1 MLLLYKIKIKIKIK
15 IFLSFLII
23 GLSSCS
29 VISEELSCKFSE
41 IDCYRFDYS
50 SIDNFKDSVDEYSHQ
65 WSLSDPTNAL
75 TKITLKEG
83 LSINSSVEAE
93 NLILDSPESIYALGI
108 YIKNNQKPREWLF
121 VAEQAYLRSWNDLVR

>member
-1 MLLLYKIKIKIKIK
+1 MLLLYKIKIKIL
-15 IFLSFLII
+15 LSFLII
-23 GLSSCS
+23 ALSSCS

-50 SIDNFKDSVDEYSHQ
+50 SIDNFKDSVDEYSQQ

-93 NLILDSPESIYALGI
+93 NLIMESPESIYALGV

-121 VAEQAYLRSWNDLVR
+121 YAEQAYLRSWNSLVR

>member
-1 MLLLYKIKIKIKIK
+1 MLLLYKFKYKIL
-15 IFLSFLII
+15 LSFLVIA
-23 GLSSCS
+23 LSSCS

-50 SIDNFKDSVDEYSHQ
+50 SIDNFKDSVDEYSLQ
-65 WSLSDPTNAL
+65 WSLSDPTNDL
-75 TKITLKEG
+75 SKITPKEA

-93 NLILDSPESIYALGI
+93 NLILESPESIYALGI

-121 VAEQAYLRSWNDLVR
+121 VAEQAYLRSWNSLGR

>member
-1 MLLLYKIKIKIKIK
+1 MLLFYKFKYKIL
-15 IFLSFLII
+15 LSFLVIA
-23 GLSSCS
+23 LSSCS

-93 NLILDSPESIYALGI
+93 NLILESPENIYALGI

-121 VAEQAYLRSWNDLVR
+121 VAEQAYLRSWNSLGR

>member
-1 MLLLYKIKIKIKIK
+1 MLLLYKIKNK
-15 IFLSFLII
+15 IFLSFLVIT
-23 GLSSCS
+23 LSSCS

-50 SIDNFKDSVDEYSHQ
+50 SIDNFKDSVDEYSLQ
-65 WSLSDPTNAL
+65 WSLSDSTNDL
-75 TKITLKEG
+75 SKITPKEA

-93 NLILDSPESIYALGI
+93 NLILESPESIYALGI

-121 VAEQAYLRSWNDLVR
+121 VAEQAYLRSWNSLGR